1 MGPEELDDLLASIRA
16 ESKEESK
23 EEPKGGALA
32 LYEGTRETDLVSE
45 SIDER
50 ILRLL
55 GLEQVFD
62 IDYSTYMT
70 LLKEKVLAARMVNSK
85 LSTDESELVT
95 NEYRRVKG
103 KVGRFRINRKKISA
117 GGLGVAGQIPISS
130 NRFFLASKAVVPPDT
145 GGDGG
150 EEKASPEI
158 MDKLDQLIEA
168 IKKDNKIEEK
178 KQETERRQKQN
189 KRREERENRLESISK
204 PVQRM
209 VKKVIAPFQNI
220 LDRIMRFVQFTL
232 LGFAFNKFM
241 KWFADPKN
249 EKKVKVIGRFLKDWW
264 PTLLGAAALFFTP
277 LGTLVKGVVLL
288 MRFAIPALLRIA
300 RRNPYIALA
309 TVGAATIGGIV
320 ASTLPKEDE
329 RVADQEVFE
338 TGQDLSLPSFN
349 QGGIIGSTLLKR
361 DERVVDKKAFK
372 SKQDLTLP
380 SFKQG
385 GMNVSMG
392 GLRDT
397 DGRITNSSGLDITGA
412 GPDTQ
417 LIAAAP
423 GEIVIPKKTVEMYG
437 SDYFMNII
445 KSSGKTGV
453 PQIING
459 IQLAN
464 QGGMIGGLRP
474 SGTEKVVQPGA
485 VYPSRTEKLMQP
497 GAVYPSRTMQP
508 GAVYPSGTEKVVQ
521 PGADYPSG
529 QYDGMRSQVK
539 NLGIP
544 ILGINGNETLSDID
558 YNAQSGSSFIDR
570 MNSRRNKTFSKNTS
584 GPDKSFI
591 VDTFINFGRNVAG
604 IRNYG
609 KRQKEMVQQLS
620 VEPNGYDNLRGN
632 PVMGPQ
638 SKVVPVGT
646 PEVTTKMQTIVL
658 PPTTAQTK
666 KPTVPT
672 ITGTQ
677 IPEFSITS
685 GNTHR
690 SVVSSVLGISDLV
703 G

>member
-16 ESKEESK
+16 ESKEES
-23 EEPKGGALA
+23 KGGALA

-50 ILRLL
+50 ILRLI
-55 GLEQVFD
+55 GLEDVFD
-62 IDYSTYMT
+62 IDYGTYST
-70 LLKEKVLAARMVNSK
+70 LLREKLAAARMTNSQIP
-85 LSTDESELVT
+85 SDEDELLR
-95 NEYRRVKG
+95 NEFRRVRG
-103 KVGRFRINRKKISA
+103 KVGRFKINRKRISA

-130 NRFFLASKAVVPPDT
+130 NKFFLASKAVVPPDT

-277 LGTLVKGVVLL
+277 LGKLVKGVVSL
-288 MRFAIPALLRIA
+288 MRFAIPALLKIA

-309 TVGAATIGGIV
+309 TVGAAAIGGII
-320 ASTLPKEDE
+320 ASTLPKKDE

-361 DERVVDKKAFK
+361 DERVVNKKSFNP
-372 SKQDLTLP
+372 LTLP
-380 SFKQG
+380 SFNQG

-397 DGRITNSSGLDITGA
+397 DGRITNSSGLDVTGA

-464 QGGMIGGLRP
+464 QGGMIGGLRL
-474 SGTEKVVQPGA
+474 SG
-485 VYPSRTEKLMQP
+485 S
-497 GAVYPSRTMQP
+497 
-508 GAVYPSGTEKVVQ
+508 EKVVQ

-529 QYDGMRSQVK
+529 QYGRLARSSAYGMRSQVK

-570 MNSRRNKTFSKNTS
+570 MNSRRNKTFPKNTS

-591 VDTFINFGRNVAG
+591 VDAFINFGRNAAG

-609 KRQKEMVQQLS
+609 MRQKEMVQQLS
-620 VEPNGYDNLRGN
+620 AEPNSYDNLRGN

-638 SKVVPVGT
+638 TRVVPVGT

-666 KPTVPT
+666 KPTIPT

-677 IPEFSITS
+677 IPDFSITS
-685 GNTHR
+685 KNTHR